1 MTQSDPGTENF
12 GIANA
17 QTMLRQFHDPQ
28 LAGTLQHRWMRSK
41 KNIKPE
47 IMWSQLRR
55 RFTPG
60 FEAKLEEGVQQ
71 GWYDSNNTLH
81 L

>member
-1 MTQSDPGTENF
+1 
-12 GIANA
+12 
-17 QTMLRQFHDPQ
+17 MLRQWHDPE
-28 LAGTLQHRWMRSK
+28 LSETLQHRWMRSK

-47 IMWSQLRR
+47 IMWSQLHRH
-55 RFTPG
+55 FTPG

-71 GWYDSNNTLH
+71 GWYDTNNTLQ

>member
-1 MTQSDPGTENF
+1 
-12 GIANA
+12 
-17 QTMLRQFHDPQ
+17 
-28 LAGTLQHRWMRSK
+28 MRSK
-41 KNIKPE
+41 KNVKPE

-71 GWYDSNNTLH
+71 GWYDSNNTLQ